1 MSSAEHE
8 YLSHASPMSKSLVQ
22 YDNEIGVYEKKH
34 SFETKPPRY
43 SRGICFVGCHPLPS
57 YIKTVYVPL
66 GT

>member
-1 MSSAEHE
+1 
-8 YLSHASPMSKSLVQ
+8 MSKSLVQ